1 MTPGVSG
8 DLVVRY
14 GARFVAV
21 TIENVSIERRRISV
35 SHTRLRVHLTTH
47 GKATR
52 RVLWAARTICELPKQ
67 VWTIGGAWASISV
80 PNMHHRAI
88 TMEVEKVP
96 LGSSKVLSGGA
107 HCERLRRPPRVF
119 LGSKCPQHD
128 PRG

>member
-1 MTPGVSG
+1 MSDSGGPRGCSWAPNVHNMTPGVSG

-21 TIENVSIERRRISV
+21 TMVNVSIEHRRISM

-67 VWTIGGAWASISV
+67 VWTIGGGLGKHFGAQHAPQSHYNGGQKGASRELKS
-80 PNMHHRAI
+80 AQWGC
-88 TMEVEKVP
+88 T
-96 LGSSKVLSGGA
+96 L
-107 HCERLRRPPRVF
+107 
-119 LGSKCPQHD
+119 
-128 PRG
+128 